1 MWYTRTLVFIA
12 KKQVCGYTDPMKKR
26 FFMIL
31 GVWIMVLPFLGFP
44 NTWRKILF
52 ILTGII
58 LIALAVS
65 KSSKQ
70 KTKTIQNETINQL

>member
-1 MWYTRTLVFIA
+1 
-12 KKQVCGYTDPMKKR
+12 MKKR

-31 GVWIMVLPFLGFP
+31 GVWIMILPFLGFP

-52 ILTGII
+52 ILTGVI

-70 KTKTIQNETINQL
+70 KTKTPLHENTHQL